1 MLFNDLNF
9 ILFFVPVL
17 AIFYL
22 LNLTKNKIVKNI
34 FLLTASYIFYA
45 MFDAKFLL
53 LLLYVTMV
61 NFLAIKKMMVNK
73 NRKII
78 VTIGIVLSLLP
89 LAFFKYTYF
98 ILNDLLGIKEQVFGR
113 ISLPVGISFFTF
125 QALSYT
131 IDIYRGKETEK
142 PSLLNFTLY
151 TAFFPTILSG
161 PIEKARSLM
170 PQIKSLQTWN
180 INLVVNGLQ
189 LFLWG
194 LFMKIVVADRLA
206 TYVGSVYAFP
216 QMYGCNTV
224 ILAVMLY
231 SIQIYCDFAG
241 YSNMA
246 IGIGRMLGFNLKKNF
261 DFPYFSTSLNNFW
274 KRWHI
279 SLTSWLTEYIYFSLG
294 GNRVKEWRW
303 VLNIVIVFLI
313 SGIWHGAA
321 LTYIIWGLI
330 NGIYQIIEHYTI
342 GKRTYNNKLVNVT
355 LGIIVFSVFSISL
368 LFFRAENITHALT
381 ILSCMFNSWQSL
393 YFGSAVSIFM
403 MMSITLAIGLIFELL
418 LYYRK
423 ITITESSD
431 DAFRTNNLTFMVSM
445 VLLITLVGQSGAS
458 FVYFQF

>member
-151 TAFFPTILSG
+151 TAFSQRYLV
-161 PIEKARSLM
+161 ARL
-170 PQIKSLQTWN
+170 K
-180 INLVVNGLQ
+180 
-189 LFLWG
+189 
-194 LFMKIVVADRLA
+194 RLEA
-206 TYVGSVYAFP
+206 
-216 QMYGCNTV
+216 
-224 ILAVMLY
+224 
-231 SIQIYCDFAG
+231 
-241 YSNMA
+241 
-246 IGIGRMLGFNLKKNF
+246 
-261 DFPYFSTSLNNFW
+261 
-274 KRWHI
+274 
-279 SLTSWLTEYIYFSLG
+279 
-294 GNRVKEWRW
+294 
-303 VLNIVIVFLI
+303 
-313 SGIWHGAA
+313 
-321 LTYIIWGLI
+321 
-330 NGIYQIIEHYTI
+330 
-342 GKRTYNNKLVNVT
+342 
-355 LGIIVFSVFSISL
+355 
-368 LFFRAENITHALT
+368 
-381 ILSCMFNSWQSL
+381 
-393 YFGSAVSIFM
+393 
-403 MMSITLAIGLIFELL
+403 
-418 LYYRK
+418 
-423 ITITESSD
+423 
-431 DAFRTNNLTFMVSM
+431 
-445 VLLITLVGQSGAS
+445 
-458 FVYFQF
+458 

>member
-151 TAFFPTILSG
+151 TAFFPNDT
-161 PIEKARSLM
+161 
-170 PQIKSLQTWN
+170 
-180 INLVVNGLQ
+180 
-189 LFLWG
+189 
-194 LFMKIVVADRLA
+194 
-206 TYVGSVYAFP
+206 
-216 QMYGCNTV
+216 
-224 ILAVMLY
+224 
-231 SIQIYCDFAG
+231 
-241 YSNMA
+241 
-246 IGIGRMLGFNLKKNF
+246 
-261 DFPYFSTSLNNFW
+261 
-274 KRWHI
+274 
-279 SLTSWLTEYIYFSLG
+279 
-294 GNRVKEWRW
+294 
-303 VLNIVIVFLI
+303 
-313 SGIWHGAA
+313 
-321 LTYIIWGLI
+321 
-330 NGIYQIIEHYTI
+330 
-342 GKRTYNNKLVNVT
+342 
-355 LGIIVFSVFSISL
+355 
-368 LFFRAENITHALT
+368 
-381 ILSCMFNSWQSL
+381 
-393 YFGSAVSIFM
+393 
-403 MMSITLAIGLIFELL
+403 
-418 LYYRK
+418 
-423 ITITESSD
+423 
-431 DAFRTNNLTFMVSM
+431 
-445 VLLITLVGQSGAS
+445 
-458 FVYFQF
+458 

>member
-17 AIFYL
+17 VIFYL
-22 LNLTKNKIVKNI
+22 LNKTGNKIVKNI

-53 LLLYVTMV
+53 VLLYVTMV
-61 NFLAIKKMMVNK
+61 NFIAIKKMMVSK
-73 NRKII
+73 NRKAI
-78 VTIGIVLSLLP
+78 VTTGIVLSLLP

-98 ILNDLLGIKEQVFGR
+98 ILNDLLGIEGQVFGK

-131 IDIYRGKETEK
+131 IDIYRRKETEK

-161 PIEKARSLM
+161 PIERGRSLM

-180 INLVVNGLQ
+180 LNLVVNGLQ

-194 LFMKIVVADRLA
+194 LFIKIVVADRLA
-206 TYVGSVYAFP
+206 TYVSSVYAFP
-216 QMYGCNTV
+216 QLYGGNTV
-224 ILAVMLY
+224 ILAVILY

-246 IGIGRMLGFNLKKNF
+246 IGIGRMLGFDLRKNF
-261 DFPYFSTSLNNFW
+261 KFPYFSTSLNEFW

-279 SLTSWLTEYIYFSLG
+279 SLTSWFTEYVYFSLG

-303 VLNIVIVFLI
+303 ILNIIIVFLV

-330 NGIYQIIEHYTI
+330 NGVYQIVEHYTI
-342 GKRTYNNKLVNVT
+342 GKRTYSNKFMNIGMGL
-355 LGIIVFSVFSISL
+355 IVFMVFSISL
-368 LFFRAENITHALT
+368 LFFRADNISHAFT
-381 ILSCMFNSWQSL
+381 ILSCIFSPWEPL
-393 YFGSAVSIFM
+393 YLGSAVSIFVM
-403 MMSITLAIGLIFELL
+403 MLLSLVIGVIFELL
-418 LYYRK
+418 LYYRRV
-423 ITITESSD
+423 TITESND
-431 DAFRTNNLTFMVSM
+431 DAFRSSNLTFMVSM
-445 VLLITLVGQSGAS
+445 VLLITLIGQSGAS

>member
-9 ILFFVPVL
+9 ILFFIPVL
-17 AIFYL
+17 IIFYL
-22 LNLTKNKIVKNI
+22 LNMTKNRTAKNI
-34 FLLTASYIFYA
+34 FLLVASYIFYA

-53 LLLYVTMV
+53 VLLYVTMV
-61 NFLAIKKMMVNK
+61 NFLSIRRMMVGK
-73 NRKII
+73 NRKAI
-78 VTIGIVLSLLP
+78 VTTGIVLSLLP

-98 ILNDLLGIKEQVFGR
+98 ILNDLLGIEGQVLGK
-113 ISLPVGISFFTF
+113 IALPVGISFFTF

-131 IDIYRGKETEK
+131 IDSYRRKESEK
-142 PSLLNFTLY
+142 PSLLNFALY

-161 PIEKARSLM
+161 PIERARSLM

-180 INLVVNGLQ
+180 FNLVLNGLQ

-206 TYVGSVYAFP
+206 TYVSSVYAFP

-224 ILAVMLY
+224 ILAVILY

-246 IGIGRMLGFNLKKNF
+246 IGVGRMLGFDLRKNF
-261 DFPYFSTSLNNFW
+261 SFPYFSTSLNEFW
-274 KRWHI
+274 KKWHI
-279 SLTSWLTEYIYFSLG
+279 SLTSWLTEYVYFSLG

-303 VLNIVIVFLI
+303 VLNIIIVFLV

-330 NGIYQIIEHYTI
+330 NGLYQIIEHYTI
-342 GKRTYNNKLVNVT
+342 GKRKYSNKLMN
-355 LGIIVFSVFSISL
+355 LGMGLIVFIVFSLSL

-381 ILSCMFNSWQSL
+381 ILSCMLNSWESL
-393 YFGSAVSIFM
+393 YLGSAVSIFVM
-403 MMSITLAIGLIFELL
+403 MLLALAIGLIFELL

-423 ITITESSD
+423 VTITESTD
-431 DAFRTNNLTFMVSM
+431 DAFRSSNLVFMVSM
-445 VLLITLVGQSGAS
+445 VLLITLIGQSGAS